1 MIGPVIA
8 WSLLL
13 GFALL
18 IFCAELPGYIERLR
32 MDVERRRRTR
42 SR

>member
-1 MIGPVIA
+1 MIVTAIA

-18 IFCAELPGYIERLR
+18 VFCAELPAYMERLR
-32 MDVERRRRTR
+32 RDVERRGRR